1 MKALDENGISLTEL
15 EVGEKAIIAGIEAK
29 DKKKMSKLL
38 ALGVLPGMKVKLLQ
52 KFPSFV
58 FKVGNTKIAADES
71 ISRNIMVRKD

>member
-1 MKALDENGISLTEL
+1 MKALDENGISLVEL